1 MTWSFELIAKVTSLL
16 CLVFTIS
23 VYLMVK
29 NLRNVLGKC
38 LISSLICL
46 GVFCFI
52 TVAIDYNGDYTIFI
66 VLYFWS
72 TAYHIWNY
80 VISFH
85 LWTILSSPNRDEPRY
100 QFLIYSAFVW
110 IAAFIFTLVIYFKQ
124 ISGYD
129 LPVFTIIMRLTISII
144 AACSVITFFRT
155 SIYIWKVMRKMNT
168 LTAEEKMMTNFLN
181 FDSETNIQFMWIF
194 FITGIFWVQ
203 DVTCLF
209 LSFFCPM
216 CTNILLENFI
226 LYFGILIFVMLIP
239 KRSIVKM
246 LMDSI
251 RKTPKE
257 QCVRESIGLNNL
269 SLKH

>member
-16 CLVFTIS
+16 CLVFTIL

-46 GVFCFI
+46 GVICFI
-52 TVAIDYNGDYTIFI
+52 KVAIDFNGDYTIFM
-66 VLYFWS
+66 VVYFWS
-72 TAYHIWNY
+72 IAYSIWNY

-110 IAAFIFTLVIYFKQ
+110 IAAFIFTLVTYFQQ
-124 ISGYD
+124 ISDYG
-129 LPVFTIIMRLTISII
+129 LPVFNIIMRLTIWII

-168 LTAEEKMMTNFLN
+168 LTVEEKMMTNYLN
-181 FDSETNIQFMWIF
+181 FDSETTLTTYW
-194 FITGIFWVQ
+194 T
-203 DVTCLF
+203 T
-209 LSFFCPM
+209 
-216 CTNILLENFI
+216 
-226 LYFGILIFVMLIP
+226 
-239 KRSIVKM
+239 SIYT
-246 LMDSI
+246 LA
-251 RKTPKE
+251 
-257 QCVRESIGLNNL
+257 
-269 SLKH
+269 